1 MNMNKS
7 LDSWLNFGGPSS
19 FPKLYAKV
27 TLFSSLSQFQ
37 GMLVPM
43 KKNLLTYKNYTSLI
57 FLISPVFMSLCM
69 KVCKESIIILGIAY
83 SKNTSDHL
91 FSNVHF

>member
-1 MNMNKS
+1 
-7 LDSWLNFGGPSS
+7 
-19 FPKLYAKV
+19 
-27 TLFSSLSQFQ
+27 
-37 GMLVPM
+37 MLT
-43 KKNLLTYKNYTSLI
+43 TYKNYTSLI